1 MRISDW
7 SSDVC
12 SSDLASMRVGAAD
25 VYVLGNLG
33 VAETTGDLERVG
45 ERVIRLRKSCIA
57 FVGDVIVRK
66 ARARRI
72 DQSELLCLAS
82 LPPMF
87 VAVKTAGDEFE
98 IADAGK
104 TLHFL
109 RELVR
114 IAEITRPHDFEPRLI
129 IVLLVV
135 SRRVAKF
142 ERANV

>member
-1 MRISDW
+1 MYICCNSFFFLWIRRPQRSTRTDT
-7 SSDVC
+7 
-12 SSDLASMRVGAAD
+12 RFP
-25 VYVLGNLG
+25 Y
-33 VAETTGDLERVG
+33 TTLFR
-45 ERVIRLRKSCIA
+45 S
-57 FVGDVIVRK
+57 K
-66 ARARRI
+66 ARARMI

-104 TLHFL
+104 KLHFL

-114 IAEITRPHDFEPRLI
+114 IDEITRPHDFEPRLI

-135 SRRVAKF
+135 SRRVAITGD
-142 ERANV
+142 